1 MPEFLEARLRRC
13 WPTVKARS
21 HLACPPLRVLAG
33 IASPAAD
40 MARHFLD
47 PQLQA
52 PNVRE
57 VTLDLQKLAPA
68 LVLAPQVQ
76 ELNDADEFVQLEFA
90 GQPVRLSAR
99 RPRTWSSDISWWSAE
114 DPESFAWF
122 QRLFDELRMAEVV
135 APYVDHANQI
145 RLFAGFFVMRRWCR
159 EEDMHFD
166 WIDGDNDGFTLL
178 APLTPNGA
186 EMGLAYGDFRSQR
199 RVYSY
204 AMGRGVVFGDR
215 FLHSTEAG
223 ETELPSVFLC
233 FNFGTDKM
241 DRWPQLSKTTARQ
254 GRLHRR
260 PDGVFVQDGVP
271 LASG

>member
-21 HLACPPLRVLAG
+21 HRACRPLPVHAG

-57 VTLDLQKLAPA
+57 VTLDLQKLSPA
-68 LVLAPQVQ
+68 LALAPQMQ
-76 ELNDADEFVQLEFA
+76 ALTDADQIVQLEVA
-90 GQPVRLSAR
+90 GRAVRLSAK
-99 RPRTWSSDISWWSAE
+99 RPRKWNSDIAWWSA
-114 DPESFAWF
+114 DDQESFAYF
-122 QRLFDELRMAEVV
+122 QRLFDDLRMAEVV
-135 APYVDHANQI
+135 APYVDYRDQI
-145 RLFAGFFVMRRWCR
+145 RLFAGFFVVRRWCR
-159 EEDMHFD
+159 EETMHVD
-166 WIDGDNDGFTLL
+166 WIDGQNDGFTLL
-178 APLTPNGA
+178 APLTDNCA
-186 EMGLAYGDFRSQR
+186 EMGLAYEDFRSQR

-204 AMGRGVVFGDR
+204 ATGRGVVFGDR

-223 ETELPSVFLC
+223 EAERPAVLLC